1 MIPRFEDLS
10 YEALRIL
17 RHITLEER
25 RNSADLILL
34 FKMYNYKELSRP
46 PVESLQVTNQDKTR
60 GHTLKLI

>member
-17 RHITLEER
+17 RHITSEER

-34 FKMYNYKELSRP
+34 FKMYKELSRP
-46 PVESLQVTNQDKTR
+46 PVESLQLTNRDKTR

>member
-34 FKMYNYKELSRP
+34 FKMYKELSRP
-46 PVESLQVTNQDKTR
+46 PVESLQLTNQDKTR